1 MELVLSL
8 HSKLYLLPA
17 TAAWVS
23 SQLNGLFSKPYFLPQ
38 QPGFSL
44 EHFSY
49 VCVLVPL
56 LFSDTLIGVMSLI
69 LRSFINCY
77 YIFEPHNGSSAL
89 LNWKSCCY
97 WILCQ
102 NSHCMSEP
110 EICSSP
116 CFLSSHVLRI
126 WNGILSVLLP
136 RPWFYFCISI
146 FTDIFHLN
154 FVTILTALSSPFLP
168 RSCIMLFQS
177 NNYSL
182 TAYIK

>member
-116 CFLSSHVLRI
+116 CFLSSSHGLRI
-126 WNGILSVLLP
+126 RNPLCSASKTLILLLRLYFHWHLSSKFCDYFNSSLFPFSTSVL
-136 RPWFYFCISI
+136 YNAISKQQ
-146 FTDIFHLN
+146 L
-154 FVTILTALSSPFLP
+154 
-168 RSCIMLFQS
+168 
-177 NNYSL
+177 
-182 TAYIK
+182 

>member
-1 MELVLSL
+1 MDLVLSL

-23 SQLNGLFSKPYFLPQ
+23 SQPNGPFSKPYFLPQ

-69 LRSFINCY
+69 LRSLINCY
-77 YIFEPHNGSSAL
+77 YISESHNGSWAL
-89 LNWKSCCY
+89 LNWKSCSY

-110 EICSSP
+110 EICSSS
-116 CFLSSHVLRI
+116 CFLSSSHVLWIR
-126 WNGILSVLLP
+126 NS
-136 RPWFYFCISI
+136 
-146 FTDIFHLN
+146 
-154 FVTILTALSSPFLP
+154 LSSASKILILLLCLYFHWHLSSEFCDYINSSLFPFSTLVLYNAISKQQP
-168 RSCIMLFQS
+168 
-177 NNYSL
+177 
-182 TAYIK
+182 